1 MFWRCFFTIRNLGIW
16 DFLGI
21 LGIFDQLIG
30 GTQSIQIMYTDVY
43 CIQYNIILV
52 LLDLTDQ
59 IIELLYNYTVYQI
72 QILTQLDLTKSLKEK
87 RQEIQLNVVGF
98 TAFSVFFTQG
108 GGSNKRSWPTTM
120 AILCLQEADMRIELW
135 KKSINAFECWQWCFR
150 QIVHVF
156 IPGLGD
162 DHGWSIRFFDLG
174 DGLNYQAVA
183 TDVGVHW
190 NVASGE

>member
-1 MFWRCFFTIRNLGIW
+1 
-16 DFLGI
+16 
-21 LGIFDQLIG
+21 
-30 GTQSIQIMYTDVY
+30 MYTDVY

-135 KKSINAFECWQWCFR
+135 KKCDFNQSTHLSA
-150 QIVHVF
+150 
-156 IPGLGD
+156 GSG
-162 DHGWSIRFFDLG
+162 
-174 DGLNYQAVA
+174 
-183 TDVGVHW
+183 
-190 NVASGE
+190 ASGRLSMFSSQA